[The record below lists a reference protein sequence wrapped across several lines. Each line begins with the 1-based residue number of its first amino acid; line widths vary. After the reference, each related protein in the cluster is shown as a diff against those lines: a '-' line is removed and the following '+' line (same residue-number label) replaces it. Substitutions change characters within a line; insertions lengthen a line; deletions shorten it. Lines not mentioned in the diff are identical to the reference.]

1 MRINPEVE
9 TKWRD
14 MTGEIHIPETSHC
27 PNQIKKICENILTMY
42 TGLDGVCPTSYNTM
56 SELDKM
62 IMVNYWGIYNRLET
76 VIGRD
81 GLSFYNWF
89 VYEATEPELIRRAR
103 QYLVEHH
110 AIYVKPEVKERA
122 DHANDNMRHS
132 VKH

>member
-1 MRINPEVE
+1 MRINSEVE

-62 IMVNYWGIYNRLET
+62 IMLDYWERYDNMNLYINSLGDFEQ
-76 VIGRD
+76 
-81 GLSFYNWF
+81 WF
-89 VYEATEPELIRRAR
+89 IKRATESENLRRSR
-103 QYLVEHH
+103 QFLVEHR
-110 AIYVKPEVKERA
+110 AVFPKPEVKERA